1 MPRVSNVYLNKKTG
15 KFYFVAN
22 LGFDENGKRVQH
34 FKRGFSTQK
43 EAKQAYD
50 EFMNNRSESGINKN
64 SSMSFEVFYKDYF
77 LSDYKRSV
85 RRSTFDNR
93 KLIMDKQFKYFNNR
107 KLKDISLVYLKKWQN
122 NLSEQG
128 FSNGYIRLIFGLLE
142 QVLDLAKRLGMLQKN
157 PARQVGNVKKIKRK
171 VDFWTIEEFRKVFAT
186 FDDNQYYDFFS
197 KVLIDFLYMTGLR
210 FGEAQALTWQDID
223 IQNCIVHVNKSMYYK
238 NADEYYIG
246 EPKTSASIRTIAID
260 HDTAKMLAD
269 WKMVQ
274 EKNIG
279 SIDFVLSYNGS
290 PTNRSTARHMIEHHA
305 EMAGVHRIKV
315 HALRHSHASMLIAM
329 GENALV
335 VQSRLGHSDIKTT
348 LGVYSHLYPN
358 VNREVADRI
367 VGILDGVKVN
377 KNVKRKTFNGNEYL
391 KGSDL

>member
-1 MPRVSNVYLNKKTG
+1 
-15 KFYFVAN
+15 
-22 LGFDENGKRVQH
+22 
-34 FKRGFSTQK
+34 
-43 EAKQAYD
+43 
-50 EFMNNRSESGINKN
+50 
-64 SSMSFEVFYKDYF
+64 
-77 LSDYKRSV
+77 
-85 RRSTFDNR
+85 
-93 KLIMDKQFKYFNNR
+93 MDKQFKYFNNR
-107 KLKDISLVYLKKWQN
+107 KLKDISLAYLKKWQN

-210 FGEAQALTWQDID
+210 FGEAQALTWQDVD